1 MRTDRSKHF
10 ALLLTFA
17 SLTPVTTASTQTPAP
32 PLPPPDPAPAE
43 LPPPPPAPVETQ
55 PAPIAQPAAPTPYPY
70 PPPYPPQGYGYQG
83 YQGYGYPPPP
93 AEKKPDAEDA
103 RADDVVALS
112 AGTFLYNVLG
122 FGVGVQAGAYA
133 ATNTLL
139 EVDALTAVALFPN
152 VPRSDS
158 VSFGVRQFVTPTFYV
173 KGGIRYRRLRTEEY
187 LFDSEPDGYDE
198 FIEQSDLGL
207 DFALGNRWQWGGFT
221 LGVEWFGL
229 YRPLKTLDADQV
241 LKHNE
246 TGLETRTSVSP
257 STVDVTHDLRI
268 AHLQLGGSF

>member
-1 MRTDRSKHF
+1 MRADRPKHLVFLF
-10 ALLLTFA
+10 AVTAALACAAAA
-17 SLTPVTTASTQTPAP
+17 SAQTPAP

-43 LPPPPPAPVETQ
+43 LPPPPPAPTEAQ
-55 PAPIAQPAAPTPYPY
+55 PAPAPQPTAPAAYPPY
-70 PPPYPPQGYGYQG
+70 PPAYPPQGYGYQA
-83 YQGYGYPPPP
+83 YGYPPPP
-93 AEKKPDAEDA
+93 AEKKPDAEEA

-122 FGVGVQAGAYA
+122 FGVGIQGGAYV

-139 EVDALTAVALFPN
+139 EVDALTAVAIFPN

-173 KGGIRYRRLRTEEY
+173 KGGVRYRRLRTEEY

-198 FIEQSDLGL
+198 FIEQSDIGL
-207 DFALGNRWQWGGFT
+207 DMALGNRWQWGGFT
-221 LGVEWFGL
+221 LGVEWFGV
-229 YRPLKTLDADQV
+229 YRPLKTLDANQV
-241 LKHNE
+241 LKNHE
-246 TGLETRTSVSP
+246 TGLETRTGVSE
-257 STVDVTHDLRI
+257 SKIDVTHDLRI